1 MSTTGMKAKA
11 KTKRRSRQ
19 AGVMRSEK
27 KILRP
32 FYNLIVAV
40 NRRKKK
46 GVGETPSLP
55 PPSLGLLS
63 HYLLTVRLT

>member
-1 MSTTGMKAKA
+1 
-11 KTKRRSRQ
+11 
-19 AGVMRSEK
+19 MRSEN

-46 GVGETPSLP
+46 GVGDSFPPSPLPRTSISLP
-55 PPSLGLLS
+55 PDCEVD
-63 HYLLTVRLT
+63 LTGRRQRLQSPAQ